1 MAKTKDFFK
10 TICKVSRAFGTTL
23 SRQKLLELIVE
34 NAVDSMDAKAA
45 SLFLEDRKNDIFV
58 PVAQKGLSETYL
70 HARPISAKKTVAAV
84 LKGGHLYI
92 KDATSDPRIENH
104 DAKKAEGIASIL
116 DVPVMVRDRVIGLLA
131 LYTSDIREFTA
142 REIDFLSALADQGG
156 MAVENAR
163 LLDRL
168 QKNALLFLD
177 LASDIN
183 SSLDIKKI
191 LGNLT
196 DDTCKALGLKGAA
209 IRLLDRESGEL
220 KLAAGYGLSDD
231 FLNELN
237 KSRVASTQSSI
248 QALKGETVVIAD
260 VTTDKRVTYKDAM
273 KKEGIAAMIVTPIK
287 SRDEIIG
294 TLRLYSD
301 IPREFPEDELLVIK
315 ALAHQG
321 ALAIENASMY
331 LRLQADKES
340 LEQDIWSHR
349 SWF

>member
-10 TICKVSRAFGTTL
+10 AICQVSKAFGTTL
-23 SRQKLLELIVE
+23 SREKLLDLIVA

-45 SLFLEDRKNDIFV
+45 CLFLEDRQNDVFI
-58 PVAQKGLSETYL
+58 PVAQKGLSKQYL
-70 HARPISAKKTVAAV
+70 HAKPIHAKKIVAAV

-92 KDATSDPRIENH
+92 KDCTTDPRVENH
-104 DAKKAEGIASIL
+104 AEKKAEGLASIL
-116 DVPVMVRDRVIGLLA
+116 DVPVTVEDRVIGILA
-131 LYTSDIREFTA
+131 LYTGEIRKFTKK
-142 REIDFLSALADQGG
+142 EIEFLSALADQGG
-156 MAVENAR
+156 MAIQNAR
-163 LLDRL
+163 LVNRL

-183 SSLDIKKI
+183 SSLDVKKI

-196 DDTCKALGLKGAA
+196 DDICKALGLKGAA
-209 IRLLDRESGEL
+209 IRLLDKESGEL
-220 KLAAGYGLSDD
+220 KLAASYGLSED
-231 FLNELN
+231 FLNKGPVTST
-237 KSRVASTQSSI
+237 KSAV
-248 QALKGETVVIAD
+248 QALKGEMVVIPD
-260 VTTDKRVTYKDAM
+260 VTTDKRVQYKDAM
-273 KKEGIAAMIVTPIK
+273 QAEGIASMIVSPIK
-287 SRDEIIG
+287 SSDQIIG
-294 TLRLYSD
+294 PLRMYSAV
-301 IPREFPEDELLVIK
+301 PREFPEDVQIMVK